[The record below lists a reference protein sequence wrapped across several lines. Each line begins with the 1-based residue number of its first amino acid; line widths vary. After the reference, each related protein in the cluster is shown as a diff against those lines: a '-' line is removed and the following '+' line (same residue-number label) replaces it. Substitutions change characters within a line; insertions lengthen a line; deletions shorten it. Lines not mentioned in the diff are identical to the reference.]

1 MNFFARNVMIL
12 TAIAI
17 TGYILSPNLPISN
30 APMAIAQTANSQK
43 LANSLQGKPVL
54 IDIYATW
61 CGRCKTIAPTLSQIK
76 DKYKDKVHFLVFDV
90 SDRNTLAQAEVQA
103 EKLGLKSYFAKNRTY
118 TSLVSILDPRTGQ
131 VVDEFQGNPNLQE
144 YVIAI
149 DKAIARFAKK

>member
-1 MNFFARNVMIL
+1 MNFPPRNIIIL
-12 TAIAI
+12 SAIAI
-17 TGYILSPNLPISN
+17 TGYIVSPNLPILN
-30 APMAIAQTANSQK
+30 APMAIAQTTNSQK

-90 SDRNTLAQAEVQA
+90 SDRRTLAEAEVQA
-103 EKLGLKSYFAKNRTY
+103 RKLGLNSYFAKNRTY
-118 TSLVSILDPRTGQ
+118 TSLVSILDPRTGE

-144 YVIAI
+144 YVVAI